1 MFNEINNSIKPFLEM
16 TGYKPLTTF
25 WQDFGIA
32 ERFGESAMLDTY
44 KKCFDYAKD
53 DYKILTEL
61 VIMLNWK
68 MWEQDDKGN
77 PTLGNIYCKLWE
89 KADNYALDNL
99 KDEELQYFIRTID

>member
-1 MFNEINNSIKPFLEM
+1 MFNEINNSIRPFLEM

-44 KKCFDYAKD
+44 NKCFDYAKD

-68 MWEQDDKGN
+68 MWEQDDKEN

-89 KADNYALDNL
+89 KADNYALENL
-99 KDEELQYFIRTID
+99 KDEELQYFVRTID